1 MISQK
6 CYNLINQNKTLVPM
20 SKKLVVTLLALLLP
34 IYSFANETAVSTHL
48 NATSSTLAII
58 AVVIFCLAYIF
69 VITEDLTHLNK
80 SKPVVLAAGI
90 IWILV
95 ALVGN
100 ATDSANIVSANFDHV
115 MIEYGEL
122 LLFLIVAMA
131 YINLMED
138 RNVFEKLKSILLRS
152 GCGYLAIFWLTG
164 VISFFLSAVADNL
177 TTALVMSTVVIAIG
191 NDNKKFVTMACVN
204 VVVCANAG
212 GAFSPFGDI
221 TTLMVWQTGAVKFHE
236 FFAIFLPSAVNALI
250 PAIIMSFFLP
260 KMKSQTIIQEKVFFK
275 KGAVPSI
282 LLFIATIITAVTF
295 ENLLHLPPALGM
307 MTGLGYVMIYSYL
320 YGRSLIK
327 HQKNNPNCHKMRYEA
342 FNIFDNV
349 KNAEWDTLL
358 FFFGILVSVQGLA
371 TLGFL
376 GIASQYI
383 YIDMQS
389 IAPSLFDAHTQ
400 ANTMIGI
407 ISAIIDNIPVMFAV
421 LSMHPEMTHTQW
433 LLITLTGGVGGSL
446 LAVGSAA
453 GVAVLG
459 KAKGKYTFA
468 SHLKWTWAIAI
479 GYFASIAVHLMIN

>member
-1 MISQK
+1 
-6 CYNLINQNKTLVPM
+6 M
-20 SKKLVVTLLALLLP
+20 SKKLVAALLSILLP
-34 IYSFANETAVSTHL
+34 ICSFANDAVSTHL
-48 NATSSTLAII
+48 NETSNTLAII
-58 AVVIFCLAYIF
+58 AVVVFCLAYIF
-69 VITEDLTHLNK
+69 VVTEDLTHLNK

-100 ATDSANIVSANFDHV
+100 ATDSSSIVSANFDHV

-122 LLFLIVAMA
+122 LLFLLVAMA

-138 RNVFEKLKSILLRS
+138 RNVFGKLKSILLRS

-164 VISFFLSAVADNL
+164 VISFFLSAIADNL

-191 NDNKKFVTMACVN
+191 KDNKKFITMACVN
-204 VVVCANAG
+204 VIVCSNAG

-221 TTLMVWQTGAVKFHE
+221 TTLMVWQTGAVEFHE
-236 FFAIFLPSAVNALI
+236 FFAIFLPSVVNALI
-250 PAIIMSFFLP
+250 PAVIMSFFLP
-260 KMKSQTIIQEKVFFK
+260 KMAAQTMIQEKVNFK
-275 KGAVPSI
+275 KGAVI
-282 LLFIATIITAVTF
+282 TIILFIATIITAITF
-295 ENLLHLPPALGM
+295 EHLLHLPPALGM
-307 MTGLGYVMIYSYL
+307 MTGLGYVMIYNYI
-320 YGRSLIK
+320 YGLNITRR
-327 HQKNNPNCHKMRYEA
+327 QKKNPHAHKMPAHA
-342 FNIFDNV
+342 FNIFDKI

-371 TLGFL
+371 TLGYL
-376 GIASQYI
+376 SIASQYI

-400 ANTMIGI
+400 ANTLIGI
-407 ISAIIDNIPVMFAV
+407 LSAIIDNIPVMFAV
-421 LSMHPEMTHTQW
+421 LSMNPEMSHVQW
-433 LLITLTGGVGGSL
+433 LLITLTAGVGGSL

-459 KAKGKYTFA
+459 KAKGKYTFT

>member
-1 MISQK
+1 
-6 CYNLINQNKTLVPM
+6 M
-20 SKKLVVTLLALLLP
+20 SKKLLATLLTLLLP
-34 IYSFANETAVSTHL
+34 ISSFANEVISTHL

-58 AVVIFCLAYIF
+58 AVVIFCFAYIL
-69 VITEDLTHLNK
+69 VVTEDFTHLNK

-90 IWILV
+90 IWIIV
-95 ALVGN
+95 ALVGKS
-100 ATDSANIVSANFDHV
+100 TDSADIVSANFDHI
-115 MIEYGEL
+115 MIEYGLL

-138 RNVFEKLKSILLRS
+138 RNVFDKLKSMLLRS
-152 GCGYLAIFWLTG
+152 GFGYLAIFWLTG
-164 VISFFLSAVADNL
+164 FISFFLSAVADNL

-191 NDNKKFVTMACVN
+191 NNNKKFITMACVN
-204 VVVCANAG
+204 VVVFANAG

-236 FFAIFLPSAVNALI
+236 FFAIFLPSVVNALV

-260 KMKSQTIIQEKVFFK
+260 KMEPQTILQEKVAFK
-275 KGAVPSI
+275 KGAVASI
-282 LLFIATIITAVTF
+282 SLFIATIITAVTF

-307 MTGLGYVMIYSYL
+307 MTGLGYVMIYNYL
-320 YGRSLIK
+320 YGLSIAR
-327 HQKNNPNCHKMRYEA
+327 HQRNNTPSNKMPYEA
-342 FNIFDNV
+342 FNIFDKV

-376 GIASQYI
+376 GIVSQYI
-383 YIDMQS
+383 YTDMNS

-400 ANTMIGI
+400 ANTIIGI
-407 ISAIIDNIPVMFAV
+407 LSAIIDNIPVMFAV

-433 LLITLTGGVGGSL
+433 LLITLTAGVGGSL
-446 LAVGSAA
+446 LSIGSAA

-459 KAKGKYTFA
+459 KAKGKYTFT

-479 GYFASIAVHLMIN
+479 GYFASIAVHLIIN

>member
-1 MISQK
+1 
-6 CYNLINQNKTLVPM
+6 M
-20 SKKLVVTLLALLLP
+20 SKKFVATLLALLLP
-34 IYSFANETAVSTHL
+34 IYSFANDATVPTHL

-58 AVVIFCLAYIF
+58 AVVIFCLAYLF
-69 VITEDLTHLNK
+69 VVTEDITHLNK

-90 IWILV
+90 IWVLV

-100 ATDSANIVSANFDHV
+100 STNSSSIVSASFDHV
-115 MIEYGEL
+115 MIEYAEL

-131 YINLMED
+131 YINLMEN

-191 NDNKKFVTMACVN
+191 KDNKKFVTMACVN

-221 TTLMVWQTGAVKFHE
+221 TTLMVWQTGVVDFHE
-236 FFAIFLPSAVNALI
+236 FFAIFLPSVVNALI
-250 PAIIMSFFLP
+250 PAVIMSLFLP
-260 KMKSQTIIQEKVFFK
+260 KMEAQTIIQQKVNFK
-275 KGAVPSI
+275 KGAIASI
-282 LLFIATIITAVTF
+282 ALFIATIITAVTF
-295 ENLLHLPPALGM
+295 EHLLHLPPALGM
-307 MTGLGYVMIYSYL
+307 MTGLGYVMIYNYL
-320 YGRSLIK
+320 YGLQISR
-327 HQKNNPNCHKMRYEA
+327 HQKKNHSHKMPYEA
-342 FNIFDNV
+342 FNIFDSV

-389 IAPSLFDAHTQ
+389 IAPSIFDAHTQ
-400 ANTMIGI
+400 ANTIIGI
-407 ISAIIDNIPVMFAV
+407 LSAIIDNIPVMFAV

>member
-1 MISQK
+1 M
-6 CYNLINQNKTLVPM
+6 L
-20 SKKLVVTLLALLLP
+20 KKLVAVLLIILLP
-34 IYSFANETAVSTHL
+34 ICSFANDAVSTHL
-48 NATSSTLAII
+48 NETSNTLAII
-58 AVVIFCLAYIF
+58 AIVVFCLAYIF
-69 VITEDLTHLNK
+69 VVTEDLTHLNK

-90 IWILV
+90 IWVLV

-100 ATDSANIVSANFDHV
+100 ATDSSSIVSANFDHV

-122 LLFLIVAMA
+122 LLFLLVAMA

-138 RNVFEKLKSILLRS
+138 RNVFGKLKSILLRS

-164 VISFFLSAVADNL
+164 VISFFLSAIADNL

-191 NDNKKFVTMACVN
+191 KDNKKFITMACVN
-204 VVVCANAG
+204 VIVCSNAG

-236 FFAIFLPSAVNALI
+236 FFAIFLPSVVNALI
-250 PAIIMSFFLP
+250 PAVIMSFFLP
-260 KMKSQTIIQEKVFFK
+260 KMAAQTMIQEKVNFK
-275 KGAVPSI
+275 KGAVI
-282 LLFIATIITAVTF
+282 TIILFIATIITAITF
-295 ENLLHLPPALGM
+295 EHLLHLPPALGM
-307 MTGLGYVMIYSYL
+307 MTGLGYVMIYNYL
-320 YGRSLIK
+320 YGLSIAR
-327 HQKNNPNCHKMRYEA
+327 HQKNNPHFHKMSYEA
-342 FNIFDNV
+342 FNIFDKV

-400 ANTMIGI
+400 ANTLIGI
-407 ISAIIDNIPVMFAV
+407 LSAIIDNIPVMFAV

-433 LLITLTGGVGGSL
+433 LLITLTAGVGGSL

-459 KAKGKYTFA
+459 KAKGKYTFT